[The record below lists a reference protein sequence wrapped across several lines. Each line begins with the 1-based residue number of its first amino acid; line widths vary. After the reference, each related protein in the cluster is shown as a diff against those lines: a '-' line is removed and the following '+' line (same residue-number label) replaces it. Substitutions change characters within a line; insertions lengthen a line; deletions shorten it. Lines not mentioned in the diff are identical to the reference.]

1 MKEKP
6 KYNMWQNTC
15 FLFRWTWRHCKS
27 LFALNVAGVCT
38 YIFRRLLELFIAPSV
53 VKQLETHAAL
63 PNLIATILSFTLAM
77 VIISWINSFAK
88 RESQVAQGILNLKIG
103 DAINQKACRISY
115 PETQDPKTIK
125 LLENAFSATK
135 GVFRNVWDILKG
147 IAINIA
153 GIIIYCVFLI
163 RLEWWIP
170 VIIVLASVVGFYFNR
185 HLNEWDF
192 RHREER
198 ARYYTRMNY
207 IVKKSEGFELAKDIR
222 IFGLHDWLKDIY
234 QDARNRLKAFLHKKG
249 RNDIW
254 SNIFQIVFDLARN
267 AIAYIVLIRMC
278 LEDGMAAS
286 EFLLYFSAISGF
298 SEWITGVF
306 RHLAMYHEKSLK
318 MSSVQEYL
326 NKEEQF
332 QFASGKSVTD
342 VVNWELEL
350 TNVSFRYP
358 GSDTCILKNFNL
370 TIRAGEK
377 LSIVGLNGAGKTT
390 LIKLLC
396 GFYDPT
402 EGCVRLNGTDI
413 REFDRQSYY
422 RIFSAVFQDYS
433 LLDLTIAETVAQT
446 CEEID
451 IARVHNCLEKASILE
466 WVNTLPQGI
475 ETHIGKNVY
484 DDGIHLSGGQIQRL
498 LLARALYKNGSI
510 LILDEPTSALDP
522 IAEHKIYCT
531 YNDLTHHKTAI
542 FISHRLAST
551 RFCDRIIFLE
561 KGQIK
566 EEGTHESLIQ
576 KNGAYAQLFA
586 VQSQYYQE
594 EGDLIEK

>member
-15 FLFRWTWRHCKS
+15 FLFRWTWRHCRS
-27 LFALNVAGVCT
+27 LFALNVVGVCT
-38 YIFRRLLELFIAPSV
+38 YIFRRLLELFIVPSIV
-53 VKQLETHAAL
+53 GQLEAHAAL

-77 VIISWINSFAK
+77 VIVAWINSFAK
-88 RESQVAQGILNLKIG
+88 RESQVAQGILNLKIS
-103 DAINQKACRISY
+103 DAINQKACTISY

-125 LLENAFSATK
+125 LLENAFSATN
-135 GVFRNVWDILKG
+135 GVFRNVWDILRG
-147 IAINIA
+147 VAINIA
-153 GIIIYCVFLI
+153 GIIIYCFFLI
-163 RLEWWIP
+163 RLQWWIP
-170 VIIVLASVVGFYFNR
+170 VIIVLASVAGFYFNR

-198 ARYYTRMNY
+198 AGYYTRMNY
-207 IVKKSEGFELAKDIR
+207 IVKKSEGFEIAKDIR
-222 IFGLHDWLKDIY
+222 IFGLQNWLQDIY
-234 QDARNRLKAFLHKKG
+234 LDARDLLKAFLYKKG
-249 RNDIW
+249 RHDIW

-267 AIAYIVLIRMC
+267 AIAYVVLIHMC

-286 EFLLYFSAISGF
+286 EFLLYFSAISGL

-332 QFASGKSVTD
+332 QFGSGKPLP
-342 VVNWELEL
+342 NEGKWELEL
-350 TNVSFRYP
+350 ANVSFRYP
-358 GSDTCILKNFNL
+358 GSGTYILKDFNL
-370 TIRAGEK
+370 TIHDGEK

-402 EGCVRLNGTDI
+402 EGRVLLNGTDI
-413 REFDRQSYY
+413 RNFDRRAYY
-422 RIFSAVFQDYS
+422 RQFSAVFQDYS

-446 CEEID
+446 CEDID
-451 IARVHNCLEKASILE
+451 FFRVHDCLDKAGISQ
-466 WVNTLPQGI
+466 WANTLPQGI

-484 DDGIHLSGGQIQRL
+484 DDGVHLSGGQIQRL
-498 LLARALYKNGSI
+498 LLARALYKNGGI
-510 LILDEPTSALDP
+510 LVLDEPTSALDP

-531 YNDLTHHKTAI
+531 YNDLTRHKTAI

-566 EEGTHESLIQ
+566 EEGTHETLMQ